1 MTTTSIRP
9 AAAPLGPTEL
19 RRFRAKHKLRQED
32 LAQLLGISR
41 LAIARWETSTRS
53 VPPYMNLTLEGL
65 AARLPLRKRGVRVV
79 SDSES
84 AAPVSD
90 EPAPQGGRDERN
102 QEPHTESSEHGLDS
116 HGMIGG

>member
-1 MTTTSIRP
+1 MTSRP
-9 AAAPLGPTEL
+9 AAVQLGPTEL

-65 AARLPLRKRGVRVV
+65 TAHL
-79 SDSES
+79 
-84 AAPVSD
+84 
-90 EPAPQGGRDERN
+90 PAPRRARALTQVSAPHEDGGAQSEDGKRDH
-102 QEPHTESSEHGLDS
+102 EPPADDGED
-116 HGMIGG
+116 